1 MLEVNYLSFLFDSHQ
16 IIKYGG
22 VLLIFAIIYIETGF
36 FLGFILPGGDYLLF
50 ASGIFCG
57 THFLDIPLFLLVFT
71 LIIASFLGD
80 LTGYLKGKWL
90 GDKLFYSNKS
100 KFFKIEYL
108 NKGKSFY
115 TRYGLWAFIL
125 GRFMPIIRTLTPM
138 IAGASGFT
146 FHKFLLFNAIGAI
159 VWVSTLVPLG
169 YYVGKIYPDVI
180 QYSFYILFIFVL
192 IASLP
197 MIKILFSKN
206 K

>member
-180 QYSFYILFIFVL
+180 QYSFYILFIFIL